1 MFRKIS
7 ALSLLV
13 VFIVGLL
20 VNLSYAD
27 LTIDQSGN
35 VGIGTTNPGQ
45 KLTVVGTIESTSGGI
60 KFPDGTTQT
69 TTATTVEG
77 MPSGM
82 LSPYAGSAAPAGWL
96 LCDGTIGLNS
106 VTDPTLANLY
116 AVIGTTYGGTGA
128 ADFDL
133 PDMRGN
139 FPLGKDNMGG
149 SSANRVTDSQ
159 ADNIGQSSGSSTAL
173 KQHNHSHS
181 HSHTHSYTKVNST
194 FIPAGGIGVESAYNT
209 TTSATTGSNAS
220 VDATNAGS
228 GSSSMNPYMTLNY
241 IIKK

>member
-1 MFRKIS
+1 MYRKVS
-7 ALSLLV
+7 VFGLLV
-13 VFIVGLL
+13 AFIVGLL

-27 LTIDQSGN
+27 MTIDPSGN

-77 MPSGM
+77 IPSGM

-96 LCDGTIGLNS
+96 LCDGTTGLDS

-128 ADFDL
+128 ADFNL

-149 SSANRVTDSQ
+149 NSRNRVESQ
-159 ADNIGQSSGSSTAL
+159 SADTLGEEGGEETHVLTTTEMPS
-173 KQHNHSHS
+173 HNHSVS
-181 HSHTHSYTKVNST
+181 NIQISSNGRASGSGGAYITN
-194 FIPAGGIGVESAYNT
+194 GGINT
-209 TTSATTGSNAS
+209 NS
-220 VDATNAGS
+220 S
-228 GSSSMNPYMTLNY
+228 GGGGAHENMSPYMTLNY
-241 IIKK
+241 IIRK